1 MDDMQVVL
9 VLLMAMQCDGAT
21 MVTITTLVSSHTQ
34 THTEGATW
42 KEGQWWNETTSQHHH
57 VVVGWCGS

>member
-34 THTEGATW
+34 TQKGDMERGT
-42 KEGQWWNETTSQHHH
+42 
-57 VVVGWCGS
+57 VVE

>member
-21 MVTITTLVSSHTQ
+21 MVTITTLVSSHT
-34 THTEGATW
+34 HTEWATW

>member
-21 MVTITTLVSSHTQ
+21 MVTITTLVSSHTR
-34 THTEGATW
+34 THRRGTW

>member
-34 THTEGATW
+34 RHRRGDMERGT
-42 KEGQWWNETTSQHHH
+42 
-57 VVVGWCGS
+57 VVE